1 MNFKTVKLSVIS
13 AAALALSASQ
23 GVAQNSGRVSVK
35 VPFDF
40 VAGATPLPA
49 GTYNFS
55 EDRSGVMHITSSE
68 LHKAIVVLTNP
79 DSATNAGDSA
89 TVKFDKVNGQYSLSE
104 VNMLG
109 EPGRHVLRMDDRQ
122 GHDEKSVFTSRLAVT
137 NATAKSLR

>member
-1 MNFKTVKLSVIS
+1 MNFTTVKLSVIS

-23 GVAQNSGRVSVK
+23 GFAQTSGKVSVK

-40 VAGATPLPA
+40 VAGVTALPA

-55 EDRSGVMHITSSE
+55 EDHTGVMHISSQE

-79 DSATNAGDSA
+79 EPGLNAGDTAS
-89 TVKFDKVNGQYSLSE
+89 VKFDKVNGQYSLTE

-109 EPGRHVLRMDDRQ
+109 EP
-122 GHDEKSVFTSRLAVT
+122 SRRLIRLDQISSSITTRLGVT